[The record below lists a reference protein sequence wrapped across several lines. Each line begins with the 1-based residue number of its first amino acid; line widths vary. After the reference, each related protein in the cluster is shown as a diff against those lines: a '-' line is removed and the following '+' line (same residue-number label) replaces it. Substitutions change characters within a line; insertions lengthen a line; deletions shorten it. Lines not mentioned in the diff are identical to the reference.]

1 MTTLVLQS
9 WKSAQSAAKT
19 VRIPWR
25 PAVLALVVALAL
37 SDTPAGEAAR
47 TALSDAYLSVA
58 TFVAGTLFLVHWMER
73 GLGIDLGELM
83 TRRRAWAV
91 PIAALLGAFPGC
103 GGAII
108 VTTQFTLGRSSL
120 GALVATLTATMGD
133 AAFLLLAREPTTAL
147 LVIGL
152 GLLSGTAMGY
162 LVDTLH
168 PDLSARTSP
177 LPGSRTGSPSAQ
189 PQAPISESGS
199 RPSWTLW
206 TERIWLALL
215 VPGGVFSVLLA
226 FQINPD
232 SFMGPLS
239 NLSVTKSLGVTG
251 SLVILAMWSLKSV
264 RGGPAVVPGP
274 ASSPSQ
280 SPCRS
285 ATASVMADTNFVSVW
300 VIGGFMAYEMTVTL
314 TGVDLAAWFET
325 AAPVMP
331 LVGVA
336 VGLLPGCGPQIIV
349 TALYLNGLVPFSALL
364 GNALSN
370 DGDALFPAI
379 ALAPRSAALATAY
392 SAAPAVAMAYG
403 AYALGY

>member
-9 WKSAQSAAKT
+9 WKTAQSAAKAT
-19 VRIPWR
+19 RVPWR
-25 PAVLALVVALAL
+25 LAVLALVTALAL
-37 SDTPAGEAAR
+37 SDTTAGEAAR

-147 LVIGL
+147 VVIGL

-162 LVDTLH
+162 LVDALH
-168 PDLSARTSP
+168 PGITAQT
-177 LPGSRTGSPSAQ
+177 TG
-189 PQAPISESGS
+189 PQAGGPPAQRQSSTAASAS
-199 RPSWTLW
+199 RPSWTVW
-206 TERIWLALL
+206 AERIWLTLL
-215 VPGGVFSVLLA
+215 VPGGVLSVLLA
-226 FQINPD
+226 FQIDPD
-232 SFMGPLS
+232 PFMGPLS
-239 NLSVTKSLGVTG
+239 TLGVTKSLGVTG
-251 SLVILAMWSLKSV
+251 SLLILALWSLKSAG
-264 RGGPAVVPGP
+264 GGPAAAPGSAP
-274 ASSPSQ
+274 SPSP
-280 SPCRS
+280 SPGRRP
-285 ATASVMADTNFVSVW
+285 TESVMADTNFVSVW
-300 VIGGFMAYEMTVTL
+300 VICGFMAYEVTVAL

-331 LVGVA
+331 LVGVV
-336 VGLLPGCGPQIIV
+336 VGLLPGCGPQIVV
-349 TALYLNGLVPFSALL
+349 TALYLNGLIPFSALL

-392 SAAPAVAMAYG
+392 SAAPAVALAYG